1 MKWEGDAVVAYKES
15 KKRISC
21 LLQLQAVIEYLNPA
35 EHRVAEYIIK
45 NPREVLTLTI
55 NELAAQTGTSYATV
69 NRLVKR
75 VGFSGYKELKNNLYH
90 DVLSTDNLDVLD
102 IINLSQESSVEAI
115 CESSFDLAIRTLEDC
130 FKILDADTIQNV
142 VNCLIG
148 AGTIMFVGAGAS
160 GISARYA
167 YSKFFR
173 VGMRVIY
180 EADST
185 LFRMHS
191 TLLSKGDVLFAIS
204 SSGRTK
210 EIVEC
215 AQLARERGAT
225 VISMSDY
232 AASPLARCSDYSLYT
247 TPRNTNTFLG
257 IDLPLTVSQITL
269 IDTVYIST
277 CVKMGKTSS
286 EIYNKTKVSADSEKI
301 K

>member
-1 MKWEGDAVVAYKES
+1 MKEGDAVVANKES

-21 LLQLQAVIEYLNPA
+21 LFQLQSVIEYLNPA
-35 EHRVAEYIIK
+35 ERRVAEYIIK
-45 NPREVLTLTI
+45 NPREILTLTI
-55 NELAAQTGTSYATV
+55 NELAEQTGASYATV
-69 NRLVKR
+69 TRLIKR
-75 VGFSGYKELKNNLYH
+75 VGLSGYKELKNNLYH
-90 DVLSTDNLDVLD
+90 DVLNTDDLDVLD

-130 FKILDADTIQNV
+130 YKILDAEAIQNI

-148 AGTIMFVGAGAS
+148 AETIMFVGAGAS

-180 EADST
+180 EADAT

-191 TLLSKGDVLFAIS
+191 SLLKKGDVLFAIS

-215 AQLARERGAT
+215 AKLARERGAT

-232 AASPLARCSDYSLYT
+232 AASPLSRCSDHSLYT
-247 TPRNTNTFLG
+247 TPRSTNTFLG

-277 CVKMGKTSS
+277 CVKMGKISS
-286 EIYNKTKVSADSEKI
+286 EIYNKTKTSADSEKI